1 MLVVSLG
8 LNNYLSTTETPS
20 SFAETPSSFAF
31 LGFPF
36 HPHLMFYT
44 YRRISAYGRMSAFL
58 NSALKSSLYD
68 N

>member
-1 MLVVSLG
+1 MLVVPLG

-20 SFAETPSSFAF
+20 SFPF

-36 HPHLMFYT
+36 HPHLMFYA
-44 YRRISAYGRMSAFL
+44 YRRISAYGRMSAFS
-58 NSALKSSLYD
+58 NSALKCLVYD